1 MAEQESRVNQ
11 GSLAELTAVVLAGGL
26 GTRLRAAVSDRPKV
40 MAEIHG
46 RPFLSF
52 LLDQLFA
59 AGVRRVV
66 LCTGYRG
73 EQVSSFFG
81 ESYGSLR
88 LTYSREASPLGTGG
102 ALRLALT
109 HLDSDP
115 VLVLNGD
122 SFCEADLAAFAGWH
136 RARGAGASL
145 LLAEV
150 PNTERFGR
158 VKTDP
163 EGLVVEFEEKGG
175 WAGAGLI
182 NAGVYLLGRRV
193 IEEIPEGA
201 AVSIEREV
209 FPAHVGR
216 DLYGY
221 PGGGRFLDIGTPE
234 SFAAAE
240 KFFSAS

>member
-1 MAEQESRVNQ
+1 MVEQ
-11 GSLAELTAVVLAGGL
+11 GSLADVTAVILAGGL
-26 GTRLRAAVSDRPKV
+26 GTRLRSAVADRPKV

-73 EQVSSFFG
+73 EQVSSYFG
-81 ESYGSLR
+81 ESYGPLR
-88 LTYSREASPLGTGG
+88 LTYSQEPAPLGTGG
-102 ALRLALT
+102 ALRLALP

-115 VLVLNGD
+115 VMVLNGD
-122 SFCEADLAAFAGWH
+122 SFCEADLSAFAGRH
-136 RARGAGASL
+136 RLRGAGATM

-163 EGLVVEFEEKGG
+163 EGLVTEFEEKGG
-175 WAGAGLI
+175 WTGPGPI

-193 IEEIPEGA
+193 IEEIPAGA
-201 AVSIEREV
+201 AVSLEREV

-221 PGGGRFLDIGTPE
+221 AGGGRFLDIGTPE

-240 KFFSAS
+240 EFFSAS

>member
-1 MAEQESRVNQ
+1 MSEQ
-11 GSLAELTAVVLAGGL
+11 GSLADVTAVILAGGL
-26 GTRLRAAVSDRPKV
+26 GTRLRSAVADRPKV

-59 AGVRRVV
+59 AGVGSVV

-73 EQVSSFFG
+73 EQISSYFG
-81 ESYGSLR
+81 ESYGPLR
-88 LTYSREASPLGTGG
+88 LTYSREPSPLGTGG
-102 ALRLALT
+102 ALRLALP
-109 HLDSDP
+109 HMDSDP

-122 SFCEADLAAFAGWH
+122 SFCEADFADLAARH
-136 RARGAGASL
+136 RLRGAAATM

-158 VKTDP
+158 VKTGRA
-163 EGLVVEFEEKGG
+163 GLVTEFEEKGG
-175 WAGAGLI
+175 WAGPGLI
-182 NAGVYLLGRRV
+182 NAGVYLLGRRL
-193 IEEIPEGA
+193 IEGIRAGA
-201 AVSIEREV
+201 AVSLEREV

-216 DLYGY
+216 DLYGH

-240 KFFSAS
+240 QFFSAS